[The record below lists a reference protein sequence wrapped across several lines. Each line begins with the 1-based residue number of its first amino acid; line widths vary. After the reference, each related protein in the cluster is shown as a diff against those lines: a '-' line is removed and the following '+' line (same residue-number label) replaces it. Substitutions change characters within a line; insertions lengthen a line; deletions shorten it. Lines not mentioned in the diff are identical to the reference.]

1 MKKIL
6 IIVVLSLTFTSC
18 MTVSESRRQYIGKT
32 YVVEMGTGKVYI
44 EFASDKD
51 CQIRPSEDY
60 MGMFTYPCIYGSIMK
75 KVDTKEISPNTYLY
89 AYLDGCD
96 FISVDSI
103 YYDKKGQYISLQEYA
118 KKDFLSGFI
127 LVNCIAFVYNPQ
139 KDEIICMT
147 PKDVELFS
155 SQLDKKINGDNI
167 TVKDDMIKFTGA
179 RGKRLQE

>member
-32 YVVEMGTGKVYI
+32 YVAEMGTGKVYI

-75 KVDTKEISPNTYLY
+75 KVDTKEIMSKVVLRRFMLKWRKIYLKN
-89 AYLDGCD
+89 
-96 FISVDSI
+96 FKIF
-103 YYDKKGQYISLQEYA
+103 SLQYSIFQY
-118 KKDFLSGFI
+118 K
-127 LVNCIAFVYNPQ
+127 
-139 KDEIICMT
+139 
-147 PKDVELFS
+147 LFT
-155 SQLDKKINGDNI
+155 KNIKIN
-167 TVKDDMIKFTGA
+167 
-179 RGKRLQE
+179 